1 MSEIKEELDEDVLHR
16 RIIAPQKSRES
27 LWGAL
32 LFAAMIVFVVASI
45 GGIGWTAYSH
55 WKKVRTNG
63 NNPSITGL
71 LKETEQEM
79 SGVASNEILPPLE
92 NEIAKNAKIANE
104 EIISAAKKLE
114 VSVLNG
120 GAAKGSA
127 GVLADFLKKE
137 GYLKTDMGNTQKDYM
152 GVTIYHTVGLEKE
165 VEVIKES
172 VVKKYPQ
179 AKILPADSR
188 NKETSVSQVTVI
200 LGK

>member
-1 MSEIKEELDEDVLHR
+1 MSEIKEELGEDVLHR

-55 WKKVRTNG
+55 WKKVRANG
-63 NNPSITGL
+63 NGPSITGL

-79 SGVASNEILPPLE
+79 SGVASNEISPPLE
-92 NEIAKNAKIANE
+92 NEIPENAKITNE
-104 EIISAAKKLE
+104 ETISVAKKLE

-137 GYLKTDMGNTQKDYM
+137 GYLKTDMGNTEKDYT
-152 GVTIYHTVGLEKE
+152 GVTIYHAAGLEKE
-165 VEVIKES
+165 VEAVKAS
-172 VVKKYPQ
+172 VAKKYPQ

-188 NKETSVSQVTVI
+188 NKETSVSQVTII

>member
-1 MSEIKEELDEDVLHR
+1 MSEIKEELEEDVLHR
-16 RIIAPQKSRES
+16 RIVAPQKSRES

-32 LFAAMIVFVVASI
+32 LFAAMIVFVMASI
-45 GGIGWTAYSH
+45 GSIGWTAYSH
-55 WKKVRTNG
+55 WKKVRANG

-79 SGVASNEILPPLE
+79 SGVASDEISPPLE
-92 NEIAKNAKIANE
+92 NEILENAKITNE
-104 EIISAAKKLE
+104 ETISAAKKLE

-137 GYLKTDMGNTQKDYM
+137 GYLKTDMGNTQKDYV
-152 GVTIYHTVGLEKE
+152 GVTIYHAAGLEKE
-165 VEVIKES
+165 VEAVKAS
-172 VVKKYPQ
+172 VAKKYPQ

-188 NKETSVSQVTVI
+188 NKETSVSQVTII

>member
-1 MSEIKEELDEDVLHR
+1 MSEIKEELGEDVLHK
-16 RIIAPQKSRES
+16 RIVAPQKSRES

-55 WKKVRTNG
+55 WKKVRANG

-79 SGVASNEILPPLE
+79 SGVASNEISPPLE
-92 NEIAKNAKIANE
+92 NEISENAKITNE
-104 EIISAAKKLE
+104 ETISAAKKLE

-137 GYLKTDMGNTQKDYM
+137 GYLKTDMGNTQKDYT
-152 GVTIYHTVGLEKE
+152 GVTIYYAAGLEKE
-165 VEVIKES
+165 VEAVKAS
-172 VVKKYPQ
+172 VAKKYPQ
-179 AKILPADSR
+179 VKILPADSR

>member
-1 MSEIKEELDEDVLHR
+1 MIEIKEEPGEDVAHR

-55 WKKVRTNG
+55 WKKVRANG

-71 LKETEQEM
+71 LKETEQETGAAT
-79 SGVASNEILPPLE
+79 SIETPSLE
-92 NEIAKNAKIANE
+92 NKTGNEIAKSNNE
-104 EIISAAKKLE
+104 GIILAAKKLE
-114 VSVLNG
+114 ASVLNG

-127 GVLADFLKKE
+127 GALADFLKKE
-137 GYLKTDMGNTQKDYM
+137 GYLKTDMGNTLKDYV
-152 GVTIYHTVGLEKE
+152 GVTIYYAASLEKE
-165 VEVIKES
+165 AEVIKES
-172 VVKKYPQ
+172 VAKKYPQ
-179 AKILPADSR
+179 AKIMPADSR
-188 NKETSVSQVTVI
+188 NKETSVSQVTII